1 MAAGELMATL
11 TTLPSVKQGSNNV
24 CATPV
29 AKDRRAEGSNYKAC
43 VEQKISLE
51 FVKDFEYIEAEE
63 VDPAKITGSHVVTL
77 PDASTTTKARGL
89 KPERYS
95 YNSKSTGDLK
105 LPYQSINR
113 LKIVNPSLE
122 SPRSNVTTQLNR
134 SESTKMA
141 MPSVAHS
148 LRQRSLTESCLLASP
163 EATKN
168 TVVGKSFRE
177 NLSLIYRQNKEM
189 KKLEYDN
196 VASRQA
202 LKNARDLI
210 TDLKAKIEKRN
221 KYIKQRNLKEGDL
234 ARDVEALRRER
245 DEKLQEYKSIMKNMN
260 QALAAKDDAMKEI
273 EDERKRMESVYQ
285 DDLRENTEL
294 MRKIE
299 TREKQITQL
308 REKTEK
314 AVKWKTNARS

>member
-1 MAAGELMATL
+1 MATL
-11 TTLPSVKQGSNNV
+11 TTLPSVKQGSSKV
-24 CATPV
+24 CTTPV
-29 AKDRRAEGSNYKAC
+29 AKDRRAESSNYKAC
-43 VEQKISLE
+43 LEQRITLE
-51 FVKDFEYIEAEE
+51 FVKDFEHIDAEE
-63 VDPAKITGSHVVTL
+63 GDPAKIAGSHVVTL
-77 PDASTTTKARGL
+77 PVASTTTKARGL

-113 LKIVNPSLE
+113 LKIVKPSLE
-122 SPRSNVTTQLNR
+122 PPRSNVTTQLNR
-134 SESTKMA
+134 SESTRA

-196 VASRQA
+196 VASREA
-202 LKNARDLI
+202 LKNAQDLI

-273 EDERKRMESVYQ
+273 EDERKRIESVYQ

-294 MRKIE
+294 MRKID

>member
-1 MAAGELMATL
+1 MAAGELMTTL
-11 TTLPSVKQGSNNV
+11 TTLPSVQQGSNNV

-29 AKDRRAEGSNYKAC
+29 AKDKRTESSNCKAC
-43 VEQKISLE
+43 VEQRITLE
-51 FVKDFEYIEAEE
+51 FVKDFEHIEAEE
-63 VDPAKITGSHVVTL
+63 ADSAKIARSHVVTL
-77 PDASTTTKARGL
+77 PDASTTTKAMGL

-113 LKIVNPSLE
+113 LKIVKSSLE
-122 SPRSNVTTQLNR
+122 LPRSNITTQLSR
-134 SESTKMA
+134 SESTKMT
-141 MPSVAHS
+141 MPPVSYS

-163 EATKN
+163 DATKN

-202 LKNARDLI
+202 LKNAQDLI

-245 DEKLQEYKSIMKNMN
+245 DEKLLEYKSIMKNMN
-260 QALAAKDDAMKEI
+260 QALAAKDEAMKEI

-285 DDLRENTEL
+285 DHLRENTEL
-294 MRKIE
+294 MRKME